1 MKILKVFFSSLV
13 LLTVFIVYIF
23 FNLGNILDIS
33 EEPKKS
39 DLIISLGGGDLNRI
53 KKSFELYQSGYSIKK
68 IIILTGDERS
78 PKDKDKN
85 SDDKRIKYLKENHLN
100 TDNIIHEE
108 TVKNTIEE
116 IHYIKEYIIEN
127 KYTSAIIVS
136 DPPHTKR
143 ISYLLNKIHKSND
156 ENLNFTIVKSDVKW
170 WDKKNYYK
178 NKKAQ
183 MFALSESFKL
193 IYSYFIYEIAE
204 PLSFISF
211 TDENITPKANEI
223 RRELDSFTYKYLK
236 N

>member
-13 LLTVFIVYIF
+13 LLTIFIVYIF

-33 EEPKKS
+33 KDPIKS

-53 KKSFELYQSGYSIKK
+53 KKSFELYQSGYSSKK

-116 IHYIKEYIIEN
+116 IHYIKEYMIKKQYI
-127 KYTSAIIVS
+127 SAIIVS

-143 ISYLLNKIHKSND
+143 IRYLLNKIHKSND
-156 ENLNFTIVKSDVKW
+156 DNLSFTLVKSDVLW
-170 WDKKNYYK
+170 WNKEIYYK

-183 MFALSESFKL
+183 MFALSEYFKL

-204 PLSFISF
+204 PLGFV
-211 TDENITPKANEI
+211 TLLNEKVTPKANEI
-223 RRELDSFTYKYLK
+223 RKEFDSFTYKYLK

>member
-116 IHYIKEYIIEN
+116 IHYIKEYMIKKQYI
-127 KYTSAIIVS
+127 SAIIVS

-143 ISYLLNKIHKSND
+143 IRYLLNKIHKSND
-156 ENLNFTIVKSDVKW
+156 DNLSFTLVKSDVLW
-170 WDKKNYYK
+170 WNKEIYYK

-183 MFALSESFKL
+183 MFALSEYFKL

-204 PLSFISF
+204 PLGFV
-211 TDENITPKANEI
+211 TLLNEKVTPKANEI
-223 RRELDSFTYKYLK
+223 RKEFDSFTYKYLK